1 MPKNLKRP
9 ASVVSEPV
17 EEADSES
24 SKKQCSAT
32 EPLASPEVDK
42 KLKEM
47 LLDWIQDRND
57 DVFMAGFGSSIYCG
71 YNNKAS
77 PSHHHR

>member
-17 EEADSES
+17 EEGDSES

-57 DVFMAGFGSSIYCG
+57 VFMAGFGSSI
-71 YNNKAS
+71 
-77 PSHHHR
+77 

>member
-17 EEADSES
+17 EEADGES

-47 LLDWIQDRND
+47 LLDWIQDHN
-57 DVFMAGFGSSIYCG
+57 
-71 YNNKAS
+71 
-77 PSHHHR
+77 HHE